1 MFSFDVMFFISHN
14 HVGSSTS
21 VLSLSTVPVTVSNE
35 NRCVQFYGFN
45 HEYQQQN
52 VHFVET

>member
-1 MFSFDVMFFISHN
+1 MWARLPA
-14 HVGSSTS
+14 TS
-21 VLSLSTVPVTVSNE
+21 VLSLLTVPVTVSDE

-45 HEYQQQN
+45 HEYQTQN